1 MQQPRWAHPKWA
13 HPHRSVLSLVVLPAV
28 LACATGNGSPI
39 PRGSPRLAPGSTPE
53 PLRYEVVVA
62 GRRPVVRSRVA
73 RLLTDSMFHVTS
85 ADLVGAVTAY
95 SLARLT
101 KIRVELVPAG
111 KDSIRV
117 ALTGETYIGDTT
129 RRDSISG
136 LPERWRLITASDP
149 TALVLRGLARALR
162 VWRGGRQ
169 AAGSS
174 ESPGSTAG
182 ASTAGTASLGGT
194 PGPGGTRPETDPGVT
209 ALLATTPVGRSADV
223 CRDVQ
228 VPAGWLVLFW
238 YRDPARCAGLADQ
251 EYAGEPN
258 LMRIEREW

>member
-1 MQQPRWAHPKWA
+1 MHQARREHPTWAHR
-13 HPHRSVLSLVVLPAV
+13 HRSVLSLAVLPAV

-53 PLRYEVVVA
+53 PLRYEVVVP
-62 GRRPVVRSRVA
+62 GRRPVVRTRVA
-73 RLLTDSMFHVTS
+73 RLLTDSMFHVTN
-85 ADLVGAVTAY
+85 ADLGAVTAY

-101 KIRVELVPAG
+101 KIRVEVVPAG
-111 KDSIRV
+111 KDSMRV

-149 TALVLRGLARALR
+149 TAQVVRGLARALR
-162 VWRGGRQ
+162 LSRGERQ
-169 AAGSS
+169 AAGSADN
-174 ESPGSTAG
+174 SPGSTSG
-182 ASTAGTASLGGT
+182 SSTAGVPSPGGAS
-194 PGPGGTRPETDPGVT
+194 GPGRTRTATDPGVV

-228 VPAGWLVLFW
+228 VPPGWLVLFW
-238 YRDPARCAGLADQ
+238 YRDPARCDGLADQ

>member
-1 MQQPRWAHPKWA
+1 MQQPWWAHPKWA
-13 HPHRSVLSLVVLPAV
+13 HRHRSVLSLAVLPAV
-28 LACATGNGSPI
+28 LACATGNGSAI

-53 PLRYEVVVA
+53 PLRYEVVVP

-73 RLLTDSMFHVTS
+73 RLLTDSMYHVTS
-85 ADLVGAVTAY
+85 ADLGAVTAY
-95 SLARLT
+95 SLERLT
-101 KIRVELVPAG
+101 KIRVEVVQAG
-111 KDSIRV
+111 KDSMRV
-117 ALTGETYIGDTT
+117 SLTGETYIGDTT

-162 VWRGGRQ
+162 GSRGERQ
-169 AAGSS
+169 V
-174 ESPGSTAG
+174 PGSPDSGSAAAT
-182 ASTAGTASLGGT
+182 TAGTA
-194 PGPGGTRPETDPGVT
+194 GPGGAPAPGWTRPVTDPGVV

-228 VPAGWLVLFW
+228 VPPGWLVLFW
-238 YRDPARCAGLADQ
+238 YRDPARCKGLADQ